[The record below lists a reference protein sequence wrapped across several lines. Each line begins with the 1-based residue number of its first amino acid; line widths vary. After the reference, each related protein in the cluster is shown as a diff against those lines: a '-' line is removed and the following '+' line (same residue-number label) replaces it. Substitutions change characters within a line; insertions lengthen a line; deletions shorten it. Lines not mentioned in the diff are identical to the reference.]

1 MRALETPVAT
11 MRSPNR
17 IIWIIVAGLLAW
29 GAYLA
34 VGTYFGH
41 GDIRHDFRRSAFIL
55 VAVGGFVAMW
65 AAALYFRA
73 RRINRG
79 RR

>member
-1 MRALETPVAT
+1 MHSPV
-11 MRSPNR
+11 R
-17 IIWIIVAGLLAW
+17 IIWMIVAGLLAW

-41 GDIRHDFRRSAFIL
+41 GDIRPDFRRSAFIV
-55 VAVGGFVAMW
+55 VAVGGFVALW

-73 RRINRG
+73 RRITRD